1 MGKGGRFIG
10 HRCYENKREKNRMK
24 TERRE
29 EERSIQEKEGESEI
43 NNTNY
48 VLQSYRETLF
58 FEDT

>member
-1 MGKGGRFIG
+1 
-10 HRCYENKREKNRMK
+10 MK

-58 FEDT
+58 LRILKAA